1 MPCDGGVG
9 TCAYDPCGQFA
20 CLNEDGYCSTSCQE
34 DDEEGTVPAGP
45 PLTTLVLRRRGVLT
59 LQ

>member
-1 MPCDGGVG
+1 MPSDGGVG
-9 TCAYDPCGQFA
+9 TCAYEPCGQFA

-45 PLTTLVLRRRGVLT
+45 PLTT
-59 LQ
+59 